1 MLPILFIPGLLCS
14 AEVFAPQLSA
24 LWRLGPVTVAS
35 TLEGTTIGEVA
46 AKILKT
52 APPRF
57 ALIGLSMGGYICFE
71 IMRQAPQRVLR
82 LALLDTSARADTA
95 EQTGFRRAKLQEARS
110 SGFLAV
116 ALENLNGLLHP
127 SRRTERS
134 LLAINRRMALAVGL
148 EGFERQI
155 GIAISR
161 PDSRPDLRRSGSRPW
176 SLSATPTR
184 LRPSSGAR
192 RSSRWSPMRGSRSS
206 PIAGTSPRSN
216 SPISSPGHLKSGW
229 AEQYRDRHCP
239 DEENQESGPAG
250 GLGSVSYFVCA
261 GRQRRGVENPACER
275 TGITT
280 GWPPAHVQA
289 YSRHPVHQRA
299 GEGKAHAPRRNPASL
314 DGLCRFPALE
324 PRPAGSQRP

>member
-71 IMRQAPQRVLR
+71 ILRQAPQRVLR

-116 ALENLNGLLHP
+116 ALEILNGLLHP

-134 LLAINRRMALAVGL
+134 LLEINRRMALAVGL
-148 EGFERQI
+148 EGLERQT

-161 PDSRPDLRRSGSRPW
+161 PDSRPGLRAIRIPTLVIVGDADALTPVERSEEIV
-176 SLSATPTR
+176 SLVPDAR
-184 LRPSSGAR
+184 LAVIPDC
-192 RSSRWSPMRGSRSS
+192 
-206 PIAGTSPRSN
+206 
-216 SPISSPGHLKSGW
+216 GHLSSI
-229 AEQYRDRHCP
+229 EQP
-239 DEENQESGPAG
+239 D
-250 GLGSVSYFVCA
+250 LVS
-261 GRQRRGVENPACER
+261 R
-275 TGITT
+275 
-280 GWPPAHVQA
+280 
-289 YSRHPVHQRA
+289 
-299 GEGKAHAPRRNPASL
+299 
-314 DGLCRFPALE
+314 ALE
-324 PRPAGSQRP
+324 EWLG